1 MIVLNNDQQDKL
13 VEQFVELQ
21 VDSMD
26 TKTMMEWITDEL
38 IFQYGKLSKEE
49 LKERVDCYNEGLFEE
64 LVDNVT
70 NEIAPD
76 KVIITDDDYDTFSDK
91 VVTCEELEE
100 QSIKRYDDDY
110 ADKVDTLV
118 GNMVA
123 SDDNVYTHDSEGC

>member
-38 IFQYGKLSKEE
+38 ILKYEKLTKEE
-49 LKERVDCYNEGLFEE
+49 LKERIDCYQDDLFEQ

-70 NEIAPD
+70 TETAEV
-76 KVIITDDDYDTFSDK
+76 K
-91 VVTCEELEE
+91 
-100 QSIKRYDDDY
+100 
-110 ADKVDTLV
+110 
-118 GNMVA
+118 
-123 SDDNVYTHDSEGC
+123 